1 MELTTQMKKEDK
13 IIELIKDVLRKQ
25 HEALSFMEIKEQI
38 GIDINDKTLLRRL
51 NKLVKDEVVIKTGK
65 TKGSLYTLTLNAEE
79 GDQPYEKE
87 LIPLSNESREILTL
101 INKPEIK
108 RIPIGYNRDFLELYK
123 PNVTSYLS
131 KTDQKKLFEIG
142 KTARQNEPAGTYAKD
157 ILQRLLIDL
166 SWNSSRLEG
175 NSYSLLDT
183 QRLISLGEIADNK
196 SAKDSQM
203 ILNHKDAIEFIV
215 VNSED
220 IGFNRYTIL
229 NIHGLLSNNL
239 IPDPAASGRIRT
251 IAVGIQKSIYT
262 PLGIPQVI
270 EEMFEMILKKV
281 NQIKDPFEQS
291 FFMMVHLPYLQP
303 FEDVNKR
310 VSRLAANIS
319 LNKRNLVPISF
330 VDVPDSLYIK
340 GILAVYE
347 LNRIELLKD
356 VFLWAYERSTARY
369 SALRQSLGEPDVFR
383 LKYREKMRALI
394 FEIVSKGLNY
404 KKTIHLIDVK
414 ADEIIKSD
422 RKKFKEAIET
432 ELMSLHS
439 GNIARYNIRLSE
451 FVNWKIVWKH

>member
-1 MELTTQMKKEDK
+1 MKKEDK